1 MDRTP
6 NLESEIIEWLADV
19 QGGEEDSPSR
29 SVKTLLDGDRMVAVY
44 AEHMIGGHW
53 WVVVYNIRFH
63 QSEADFDE
71 YKEQSPVRRPAAA
84 IARIA
89 GIPDLS

>member
-1 MDRTP
+1 
-6 NLESEIIEWLADV
+6 
-19 QGGEEDSPSR
+19 
-29 SVKTLLDGDRMVAVY
+29 MVAVY